1 MSGKIEIKVVTNIK
15 QLMKAEQLTQMQL
28 ANAIH
33 VGQST
38 ISEWLSGKNEPSI
51 ESLWK
56 LADYFDVSIDYLVG
70 RKEI

>member
-1 MSGKIEIKVVTNIK
+1 MSSIDIKVVKNIR
-15 QLMKAEQLTQMQL
+15 QLMTAEHLTQMQL
-28 ANAIH
+28 AKCLN

-56 LADYFDVSIDYLVG
+56 LADYFDVSIDCLVG

>member
-1 MSGKIEIKVVTNIK
+1 MSTIDIKVVNNIK
-15 QLMKAEQLTQMQL
+15 QLMTSEHLTQMQL
-28 ANAIH
+28 AKCLS

>member
-1 MSGKIEIKVVTNIK
+1 MDIKVVENIK
-15 QLMKAEQLTQMQL
+15 LLMKSENLTQMQL
-28 ANAIH
+28 ASKIH

-38 ISEWLSGKNEPSI
+38 ISEWLTGKNEPSI

-56 LADYFDVSIDYLVG
+56 LADFFDVSVDYLIG

>member
-1 MSGKIEIKVVTNIK
+1 MEIKIVENIK
-15 QLMKAEQLTQMQL
+15 QIMKTESLTQMQL
-28 ANAIH
+28 AAKIH

-38 ISEWLSGKNEPSI
+38 ISEWLTGKNEPSI

-56 LADYFDVSIDYLVG
+56 LADYFDVSVDYLIG

>member
-1 MSGKIEIKVVTNIK
+1 MGAIDIKVIKNIK
-15 QLMKAEQLTQMQL
+15 QLMALEHLTQTQL
-28 ANAIH
+28 AKCLN

-56 LADYFDVSIDYLVG
+56 LADYFDVSIDFLVG

>member
-1 MSGKIEIKVVTNIK
+1 MEIKIVENIK
-15 QLMKAEQLTQMQL
+15 QLMKSENLTQMQL
-28 ANAIH
+28 ASKIY

-38 ISEWLSGKNEPSI
+38 ISEWLTGKNEPSI

-56 LADYFDVSIDYLVG
+56 LADFFDVSVDFLIG